1 MRRARILYKDEDA
14 GMLTQHDDGSFTF
27 KYHDNWIDNPNK
39 PAISLTLPK
48 SENEFHSRHL
58 FSFFY
63 NMLPEGTNKQ
73 VACKLNRIDPK
84 DAFGLLMSTAKY
96 DIIGAVTVQKTDN

>member
-27 KYHDNWIDNPNK
+27 KYNDDWIDNPTK

-63 NMLPEGTNKQ
+63 NMLPEGANKQ
-73 VACKLNRIDPK
+73 VVCKLNRIDPK
-84 DAFGLLMSTAKY
+84 DDFGLLMTTATH
-96 DIIGAVTVQKTDN
+96 DSIGAVTVQKTDN

>member
-1 MRRARILYKDEDA
+1 MRRARIFYKDEDA

-27 KYHDNWIDNPNK
+27 KYHDDWIDNPNK

-48 SENEFHSRHL
+48 SEVEFQSNHL
-58 FSFFY
+58 FPFFY
-63 NMLPEGTNKQ
+63 NMLPEGANKQ

-84 DAFGLLMSTAKY
+84 DDFGLLMTAAKY
-96 DIIGAVTVQKTDN
+96 DTIGAVTVQKTGN